1 MKYVVLIGDGMAD
14 ERKAFPEGK
23 TPLFLARKPNLDR
36 LASCGVFGTV
46 RTIPQGMHPGSDV
59 ANMSILGYDPAV
71 YYTGRAPIE
80 AAGAGVELA
89 DDETAFRCN
98 LVTLREESGQLLMD
112 DYSAGHITD
121 DEAEVLIQALNE
133 NLGRDGLTF
142 YAGVSYRNL
151 CLIRN
156 FDKEVNIRPPHDFM
170 DQPVNENLPQ
180 GKGERDVMA
189 LVQASQKIL
198 AEHPVNEKRRAG
210 GKKPANSIWLWGQGK
225 RPSIPTLKDR
235 AGVQGVVISGVD
247 LVRGL
252 GKLAGLE
259 IIRVPGA
266 TAWID
271 TNYEGKVKAAL
282 EALKEQD
289 FAYIHVEAPDEAS
302 HAGDLDLK
310 IKAIELF
317 DERVVGPMLEGLMN
331 FDEFK
336 LLTMPDHYTPL
347 STRSHSDDPVPFSFV
362 TRKDLTG
369 DPETNRAFTED
380 EAEAGGI
387 KVEKGSMLL
396 DRYFFQKGLDDSE

>member
-1 MKYVVLIGDGMAD
+1 MKYIILIGDGMAD
-14 ERKAFPEGK
+14 ERKDFPEGK
-23 TPLFLARKPNLDR
+23 TPLVLAKKPNLDR
-36 LASCGVFGTV
+36 LATRGVFGTV
-46 RTIPQGMHPGSDV
+46 RTVPQGMPPGSDV

-80 AAGAGVELA
+80 AAGSGLELA

-98 LVTLREESGQLLMD
+98 LVTLREESGQLIMD

-121 DEAEVLIQALNE
+121 KEAGELIQALNE
-133 NLGRDGLTF
+133 NLKRDGLAF
-142 YAGVSYRNL
+142 YSGVAYRNL

-156 FDKEVNIRPPHDFM
+156 FDKNVNVRPPHDFM
-170 DQPVNENLPQ
+170 DQLVKENQPQ
-180 GKGERDVMA
+180 GQGAKDVMA

-198 AEHPVNEKRRAG
+198 AEHPVNAKRRAQ

-252 GKLAGLE
+252 GKLAGLD

-282 EALKEQD
+282 DALKDQD
-289 FAYIHVEAPDEAS
+289 FVYLHVEAPDEAS
-302 HAGDLDLK
+302 HAGDQDLK

-317 DERVVGPMLEGLMN
+317 DERVVGPMLDGLMN
-331 FDEFK
+331 FNEFK

-347 STRSHSDDPVPFSFV
+347 KTRSHSDTPVPFSFV
-362 TRKDLTG
+362 TRKDMTG
-369 DPETNRAFTED
+369 KPQKNSAFIEHD
-380 EAEAGGI
+380 AEAGGI
-387 KVEKGSMLL
+387 KVEKGSGLL
-396 DRYFFQKGLDDSE
+396 DRYFFSGASG